1 MNKVFCIKD
10 YYGFEKG
17 KPYNVIS
24 INSVFE
30 DNDFITID
38 SGEEISHSWYRFR
51 LNTSLAAN
59 DMIGENEINFYDY
72 FCNIKE
78 ARKLKLEK
86 IQQNINESFL

>member
-17 KPYNVIS
+17 KTYNVIS